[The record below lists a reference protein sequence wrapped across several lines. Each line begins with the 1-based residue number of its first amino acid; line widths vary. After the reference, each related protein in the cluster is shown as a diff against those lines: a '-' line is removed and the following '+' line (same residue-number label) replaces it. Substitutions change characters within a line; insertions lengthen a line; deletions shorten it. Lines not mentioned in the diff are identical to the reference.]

1 MDGTFSKASARYE
14 KGDSSFTLEIVD
26 SSFNQLVLA
35 PMTVFMAVGHEERS
49 DDGYSRAITLAG
61 SPGFEKWRKNGSDGE
76 VGVLIAGRFVV
87 NADGN
92 HVENI
97 DVLKNAVQ
105 AVDLDKLARMK

>member
-1 MDGTFSKASARYE
+1 
-14 KGDSSFTLEIVD
+14 
-26 SSFNQLVLA
+26 
-35 PMTVFMAVGHEERS
+35 MTVFMTVGHEERS

-105 AVDLDKLARMK
+105 AVDLNKLARMK